1 MHVLPK
7 FTVCSAGFGDCES
20 LGLLFQ
26 FFFIFK
32 FFLNPQRKKAEWEW
46 NEEK

>member
-1 MHVLPK
+1 MRVLPK

-26 FFFIFK
+26 FFN
-32 FFLNPQRKKAEWEW
+32 FFLNPQRKKAEGEGS
-46 NEEK
+46 EEK